1 MPCVASRPV
10 VKVAPHPENGMNH
23 TLFPHFFA
31 FLLTGG
37 LLAFPGACLDL
48 ILRDFSWSQ
57 GLFGTAMMLQGAASF
72 MGSRFASKRSGGEAY
87 RKWVVISLL
96 FLAVGVVLYYFADW
110 TILPLATALG
120 VSEEALPLL
129 RLLGIIVIGFGIG
142 CNGIL
147 NNTAA
152 LVSSNPSFALNLLN
166 MGFTAGAVVLPL
178 FASQYLQ
185 LSGVTQGNLAWRL
198 PPVVLVGAYAILSLH
213 VLRSPHLSR
222 PSQVQPHELNSQ
234 RWRFPLPV
242 WAVCLVLFCYVGSE
256 INLSNSLGLMSETMF
271 GFSTND
277 SRVASSI
284 FWGGL
289 LAARLYFCFR
299 SPPAYLY
306 PKIMTALSGLCV
318 LLFGSLL
325 LRFFQGFGAALL
337 LSRLCMLLLGLSIG
351 GMYSLALGSLTV
363 FFDSNH
369 ARHFANITVLSGVA
383 GAVILPFSFGQI
395 SNTAGLNSAT
405 LFLLILLGGMCLGAA
420 LLFYASRHF
429 AQRHAHPLAGQ

>member
-1 MPCVASRPV
+1 
-10 VKVAPHPENGMNH
+10 MNR

-48 ILRDFSWSQ
+48 ILRDFGWSQ

-96 FLAVGVVLYYFADW
+96 FLGAGVVFYYFADW
-110 TILPLATALG
+110 TILPIAAAVG
-120 VSEEALPLL
+120 VPAGAMPLL
-129 RLLGIIVIGFGIG
+129 RLLGICFIGFGIG

-152 LVSSNPSFALNLLN
+152 LVSGNPSFALNLLN
-166 MGFTAGAVVLPL
+166 MGFTAGAVILPL

-185 LSGVTQGNLAWRL
+185 ISGVTQGNLAWRL
-198 PPVVLVGAYAILSLH
+198 PPAVLVGAYALLSLH
-213 VLRSPHLSR
+213 VLRSQHLSS
-222 PSQVQPHELNSQ
+222 PSQVQPHHINSP
-234 RWRFPLPV
+234 RWRLPLPV

-299 SPPAYLY
+299 SPPAHFY
-306 PKIMTALSGLCV
+306 PKIMAVLSALCV
-318 LLFGSLL
+318 VLFASLL
-325 LRFFQGFGAALL
+325 LRFFQGFEAALL
-337 LSRLCMLLLGLSIG
+337 VSRACMLILGLCIG

-395 SNTAGLNSAT
+395 SNSAGLNAAT
-405 LFLLILLGGMCLGAA
+405 LFLLVLLSGMCLGAA
-420 LLFYASRHF
+420 LLFHASRRSTRRDEQPAVNH
-429 AQRHAHPLAGQ
+429 